1 MLLVPF
7 VSALVLARQI
17 NWEVLPAAVAVVGV
31 FLIREPLVVLWRQA
45 AVWKD
50 RRPETDA
57 AKRSLV
63 WYGPPVLV
71 AGLILLWR
79 LPPTPLASLG
89 VLAGCLLAISTYL
102 VVHNRRRSVVLQV
115 SSAAGLNASAVVA
128 WLAVHPDLDSR
139 IGWLWGLQFA
149 HSAASLLAVHA
160 RLEAR
165 IAAHT
170 SRDVDEMRRR
180 ALVAQGLLLLSAAA
194 LAAQNRFVL
203 ALALLFSGC
212 LHATDL
218 HRLRD
223 PRFLEMPL
231 TRVGLR
237 ELAISFA
244 FSVLVLVGL
253 W

>member
-7 VSALVLARQI
+7 VSALVLARRI
-17 NWEVLPAAVAVVGV
+17 DWEVLPAAVAVVGV

-50 RRPETDA
+50 RRPETNA
-57 AKRSLV
+57 AQRSLA
-63 WYGPPVLV
+63 WYGPPVVL

-79 LPPTPLASLG
+79 LPTAPLAALG
-89 VLAGCLLAISTYL
+89 LLAGGLLAISTYL

-128 WLAVHPDLDSR
+128 WLAVHPELDSK

-165 IAAHT
+165 IA
-170 SRDVDEMRRR
+170 SRTCREVDQMRRR
-180 ALVAQGLLLLSAAA
+180 ALVAQGLLLLGASA

-203 ALALLFSGC
+203 ALALLFSAC
-212 LHATDL
+212 LHATDV

-223 PRFLEMPL
+223 PRFLAMPL

-237 ELAISFA
+237 ELAISLV